1 MGKKHN
7 EFIFIHYMSAF
18 QVVTPICRLLAN
30 LCAGPCHGETVCL
43 FVLRHPDV
51 TALLMALLGTN
62 YTHLCKETLWLFAN
76 IVNSESVLVQEEIVE
91 LNLMDKLEFHTTSVV
106 QKIDP
111 YAIK

>member
-1 MGKKHN
+1 M
-7 EFIFIHYMSAF
+7 
-18 QVVTPICRLLAN
+18 TPICRMLAN
-30 LCAGPCHGETVCL
+30 LCAGPSNGEAACL

-76 IVNSESVLVQEEIVE
+76 IINNESVLVQEEIVE
-91 LNLMDKLEFHTTSVV
+91 LNMMDKLEYHTTAVV

-111 YAIK
+111 YAVH